1 MVRPGADVRE
11 VSTATSSSSSSPERT
26 AYEDDTDFF
35 TATRNDSQSS
45 LGAPSL
51 RDMTMS
57 PLSEEQ
63 ARQHRIS
70 PISRLPPELLIA
82 VFSRLSS
89 SSDLRGCMLVSKTWA
104 RNSAEMLWHR
114 PLCNTWSNLTNV
126 TQSIQKA
133 DGYFPYNALVRRL
146 NLSNLSDQINDG
158 SVQPFMAC
166 KRIERLTLTGCKK
179 LTDSGVCSLIYGSKS
194 LLALDITGLDAITDH
209 TLKAVAEN
217 CIRLQGLN
225 ITDCSKVTD
234 ESLVAVAENCH
245 FLKRVRAF
253 KYSRGSATNRFLAQ
267 AQQLLAYH

>member
-1 MVRPGADVRE
+1 MVRPGPDVRE

-45 LGAPSL
+45 LGAISL

-57 PLSEEQ
+57 PTSEE
-63 ARQHRIS
+63 RERLHRLC
-70 PISRLPPELLIA
+70 PVSRLPPELLIA

-89 SSDLRGCMLVSKTWA
+89 SSDLRSCMLVSKTWA

-114 PLCNTWSNLTNV
+114 PLCSTWQKLTNV
-126 TQSIQKA
+126 TQSILKP

-146 NLSNLSDQINDG
+146 NLSNLNEQINDG
-158 SVQPFMAC
+158 SVQPFMQC

-179 LTDSGVCSLIYGSKS
+179 LTDSGVCSLIHGSRN
-194 LLALDITGLDAITDH
+194 LLALDVTALDAITDH
-209 TLKAVAEN
+209 TLRAVADN
-217 CIRLQGLN
+217 CGRLQGLN

-234 ESLVAVAENCH
+234 ESLIAVAENCR
-245 FLKRVRAF
+245 FLKRV
-253 KYSRGSATNRFLAQ
+253 SVIRFR
-267 AQQLLAYH
+267 